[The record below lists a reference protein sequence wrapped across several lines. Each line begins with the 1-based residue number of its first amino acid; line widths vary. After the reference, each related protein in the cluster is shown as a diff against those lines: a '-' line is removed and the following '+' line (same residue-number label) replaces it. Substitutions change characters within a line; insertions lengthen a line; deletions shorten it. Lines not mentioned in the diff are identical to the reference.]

1 LFKKTK
7 SVEERPQIVAET
19 MNYEEQDHDIESLDD
34 DEPVYE
40 EVKKTKYQE
49 PTIFDP
55 LSGSGSAKRKAPV
68 QKLTEQKEESK
79 SNFVSK
85 RISEME
91 NQDPLKS

>member
-1 LFKKTK
+1 
-7 SVEERPQIVAET
+7 
-19 MNYEEQDHDIESLDD
+19 MNYEEQDHEIESLDN

-40 EVKKTKYQE
+40 EVKQTKYHE

-55 LSGSGSAKRKAPV
+55 LSGSGSVKRKAPV
-68 QKLTEQKEESK
+68 ILTEQKEESK

-85 RISEME
+85 RISEMD